1 MMLLDEP
8 FAGVN
13 PTLARKISRYICE
26 LRKDGMTFLV
36 IEHDI
41 PAITKISDRIVFMNE
56 GKVMAE
62 GEPAEI
68 KRRRDVLEVYM
79 GGEG

>member
-1 MMLLDEP
+1 
-8 FAGVN
+8 VN

-26 LRKDGMTFLV
+26 LREDGMTFLV

-41 PAITKISDRIVFMNE
+41 PAITKISDRIVVMNE
-56 GKVMAE
+56 GKIMAE
-62 GEPAEI
+62 GDPAEI
-68 KRRRDVLEVYM
+68 KRRRDVLEVYI